1 MDILPILLRMVRV
14 VSLWLLSTGL
24 EQMLSIILQGVRC
37 CDIAPEKCLNTS
49 IHSAVVPERSGKKT
63 LGAFQMG
70 KDN

>member
-1 MDILPILLRMVRV
+1 MDILPTLLRMVRV

-49 IHSAVVPERSGKKT
+49 IHSAAVPERSGKKT
-63 LGAFQMG
+63 TWCFPNG
-70 KDN
+70 